1 MFYWNKE
8 NLEEIK
14 LYRAMDGGH
23 SEAQEPSIGSLGG
36 IIQLYYWSK
45 GTIG

>member
-1 MFYWNKE
+1 MCFTGTE
-8 NLEEIK
+8 NLKEIK
-14 LYRAMDGGH
+14 LYRAIDGGH